1 MHGKRVAAKR
11 PNDHV
16 MEVWEV
22 GDEAETAP
30 VLVDKRG
37 HVLTLTLN
45 RPEARNAAT
54 VEMATLVGDALH
66 AAESDRSV
74 RAVVITGAGERSFCA
89 GADLAGVA
97 RGEPPLHPDHPE
109 WSFLGMVRQPV
120 KIPIIAAVNGFS
132 LGGGFEVVLACDI
145 AVASTDA
152 TFGMPE
158 VKRGLLAAAGG
169 PLRLPAAV
177 PSKVAMYTMLTGDA
191 MDAVTAQRWGL
202 VNEVVPADDVF
213 PRALAIAERIAAN
226 APLAVRAT
234 KAVGRGIAD
243 GDFAGEELG
252 WRIIDTELPAVKSSA
267 DAIEGPRA
275 FLEKRVPRWT
285 GR

>member
-1 MHGKRVAAKR
+1 VLGRCV
-11 PNDHV
+11 
-16 MEVWEV
+16 EV
-22 GDEAETAP
+22 GNGAAVAS
-30 VLVDKRG
+30 VLVDKRDY
-37 HVLTLTLN
+37 VLVLTLN

-54 VEMATLVGDALH
+54 TEMATIVGNALKV
-66 AAESDRSV
+66 AEHDRSV

-120 KIPIIAAVNGFS
+120 KTPIIAAVNGFA
-132 LGGGFEVVLACDI
+132 LGGGLEVVLACDV
-145 AVASTDA
+145 AVAATGA

-177 PSKVAMYTMLTGDA
+177 PSKVAMYTMLTGES
-191 MDAVTAQRWGL
+191 MDAVTAERWGL
-202 VNEVVPADDVF
+202 VNEVVPASEVL
-213 PRALAIAERIAAN
+213 PRAMAIAELIAAN
-226 APLAVRAT
+226 GPLAVRAT
-234 KAVGRGIAD
+234 KAVGRAIRD
-243 GDFAGEELG
+243 GRFAGEELG
-252 WRIIDTELPAVKSSA
+252 WRIIDAELPVVIDSA
-267 DAIEGPRA
+267 DAVEGPRA
-275 FLEKRVPRWT
+275 FMEKRTPRWT

>member
-1 MHGKRVAAKR
+1 MG
-11 PNDHV
+11 N
-16 MEVWEV
+16 EV
-22 GDEAETAP
+22 AP

-37 HVLTLTLN
+37 HLLNLTLN

-54 VEMATLVGDALH
+54 AEMATIVGDALH

-74 RAVVITGAGERSFCA
+74 RAVVITGAGERAFCA
-89 GADLAGVA
+89 GADLGGVA
-97 RGEPPLHPDHPE
+97 RGELPLHPAHPH

-120 KIPIIAAVNGFS
+120 KTPVIAAVNGFA

-145 AVASTDA
+145 AVASTTA

-177 PSKVAMYTMLTGDA
+177 PGKVAMYTMLTGES
-191 MDAVTAQRWGL
+191 MDAVTAERWGL
-202 VNEVVPADDVF
+202 VNEVVPAGEVL
-213 PRALAIAERIAAN
+213 PRAMAIAELIAAN
-226 APLAVRAT
+226 GPLAVRAT
-234 KAVGRGIAD
+234 KAVGRGISD
-243 GDFAGEELG
+243 GLFAGEELG
-252 WRIIDTELPAVKSSA
+252 WRVIDAEVPGIYNSA
-267 DAIEGPRA
+267 DAVEGPKA
-275 FLEKRVPRWT
+275 FMEKRTPRWT

>member
-1 MHGKRVAAKR
+1 M
-11 PNDHV
+11 
-16 MEVWEV
+16 
-22 GDEAETAP
+22 GDEAGTAP
-30 VLVDKRG
+30 VLVEKRG
-37 HVLTLTLN
+37 HVLILPLT
-45 RPEARNAAT
+45 RPETHNAAT
-54 VEMATLVGDALH
+54 VGMATVVGDALH

-109 WSFLGMVRQPV
+109 WSFLGIVRQPV
-120 KIPIIAAVNGFS
+120 KTPIIAAVNGFT

-145 AVASTDA
+145 AVASTGA

-169 PLRLPAAV
+169 PLRQPVAV
-177 PSKVAMYTMLTGDA
+177 PSKVAMYTMLTGEP
-191 MDAVTAQRWGL
+191 MDALTAQRWGL
-202 VNEVVPADDVF
+202 INEVVPAAEVL
-213 PRALAIAERIAAN
+213 PRAMAIAELIAAN

-234 KAVGRGIAD
+234 KAVGRTIAD
-243 GDFAGEELG
+243 GDFAGEVLG
-252 WRIIDTELPAVKSSA
+252 WRVIDAELPAVQSSA

-275 FLEKRVPRWT
+275 FMEKRAPRWT

>member
-1 MHGKRVAAKR
+1 MGNGAGA
-11 PNDHV
+11 
-16 MEVWEV
+16 
-22 GDEAETAP
+22 AP
-30 VLVDKRG
+30 VLVDKRD
-37 HVLTLTLN
+37 HVLLLVLN
-45 RPEARNAAT
+45 RPQARNAAT
-54 VEMATLVGDALH
+54 VEMARVVGDALW

-120 KIPIIAAVNGFS
+120 KTPVIAAVNGFA

-145 AVASTDA
+145 AVASTGA

-169 PLRLPAAV
+169 PFRLPGAV
-177 PSKVAMYTMLTGDA
+177 PAKVAMYTMLTGEPI
-191 MDAVTAQRWGL
+191 DAVTAERWGL
-202 VNEVVPADDVF
+202 VNEVVPAPEVL
-213 PRALAIAERIAAN
+213 PRAMAIAELIAAN

-234 KAVGRGIAD
+234 KAVGRTITD
-243 GDFAGEELG
+243 GHFAGEELG
-252 WRIIDTELPAVKSSA
+252 WRVINAELPAVESSA
-267 DAIEGPRA
+267 DAMEGPRA
-275 FLEKRVPRWT
+275 FVEKRPPKWT
-285 GR
+285 GH

>member
-1 MHGKRVAAKR
+1 
-11 PNDHV
+11 
-16 MEVWEV
+16 V
-22 GDEAETAP
+22 GNGTAPAP

-37 HVLTLTLN
+37 HVLLLVLN
-45 RPEARNAAT
+45 RPRARNAAT
-54 VEMATLVGDALH
+54 VEMARVVGDALH

-89 GADLAGVA
+89 GADLADVA

-120 KIPIIAAVNGFS
+120 KTPVIAAVNGFA

-158 VKRGLLAAAGG
+158 VRRGLLAAAGG
-169 PLRLPAAV
+169 PHRLPAAV
-177 PSKVAMYTMLTGDA
+177 PGKVAMYTMLTGQA
-191 MDAVTAQRWGL
+191 MSAVTAERWGL
-202 VNEVVPADDVF
+202 VNEVVPAPEVL
-213 PRALAIAERIAAN
+213 PRAMAIAELIAAN

-234 KAVGRGIAD
+234 KAVGRTISD
-243 GDFAGEELG
+243 GRFAGEELG
-252 WRIIDTELPAVKSSA
+252 WRVTDAELPVVQSSA

-275 FLEKRVPRWT
+275 FMEKRAPWWQ